1 MALQN
6 KPVKVPVILQMEA
19 LECGAA
25 SLAMVLAYYKKWVP
39 LEEVRLACGVSR
51 DGSNAL
57 NVAKA
62 AKRYGLNYKSLFI
75 SAKNIRKK
83 ATYPAIIFWNNCY
96 FVVLDGFKKN
106 YAYLNDPAVGRV
118 RLPMEEFKRAYSNV
132 CIIFEKGENFV
143 PGGKPASALDFLKQ
157 SLKGNSSAVALVMTT
172 GTMAVIAGTMIP
184 VISRVFTD
192 YLLSGKNP
200 SWIHGLLLLFLSVIL
215 FELTAGILHLLYT
228 RKATGKFAVT
238 SNASF
243 MHHLFRLPMSFF
255 SQRLAGDLAQRA
267 ASNDRVASVMVG
279 RLTPVVVNLML
290 LIFYLVVTVN
300 LSLPLTAVGVL
311 AILVNLI
318 LARIISDK
326 RTEMSM
332 TQMRDQSILSAASVS
347 GINMVETIK
356 ASGAENGFLERW
368 SGYHAAVVKAKVRFA
383 QVNRFLG
390 TLPGLLQSLSNVTI
404 MIIAYYMIMEGHF
417 TIGMFLAFQGCM
429 AAFVSP
435 VNELIAAG
443 QTIQEMKADIE
454 RIHDVMIYPEDS
466 IAKESFDP
474 EELKDAAKLTGKI
487 EMKHVTFG
495 YSRLADPIIKDFNME
510 VIPGKRIAFVGSS
523 GCGKSSLAKLLT
535 GLYKPWEG
543 EILFDGKP
551 ISEIPKPIFNGSLA
565 MVDQD
570 ITMFQDTIANNIRMW
585 DKTLED
591 FDVILAAR
599 DASIHQEIIL
609 KKGGY
614 EHMLEENGRNLSGG
628 QRQRLEIARVLAGD
642 PSIIIMDEATSALDA
657 RTEYEISEYLH
668 ERGITCIII
677 ALIPGTF
684 SGYYFTD
691 RETGEKVR
699 VTKKTRICLKR
710 TPTVFTSP
718 FPTSLLP
725 ARLLLNS
732 SCGRS
737 PRKI

>member
-1 MALQN
+1 MASQN

-62 AKRYGLNYKSLFI
+62 AKGYGLNYKSLFI

-83 ATYPAIIFWNNCY
+83 ATYPAIIFWNKCH
-96 FVVLDGFKKN
+96 FVVLNGFKNN
-106 YAYLNDPAVGRV
+106 YAYLNDPAAGRV
-118 RLPMEEFKRAYSNV
+118 RIPMEDFNRSYSNV
-132 CIIFEKGENFV
+132 CIVFEKGENFV
-143 PGGKPASALDFLKQ
+143 PGGKPASTWDYVKQ
-157 SLKGNSSAVALVMTT
+157 SMKGNNSAVTMVMIIGALVTLS
-172 GTMAVIAGTMIP
+172 GTLIP
-184 VISRVFTD
+184 VISRIFTD
-192 YLLSGKNP
+192 YVLSGRNP
-200 SWIHGLLLLFLSVIL
+200 SWIQGLLLLFLGVIL
-215 FELTAGILHLLYT
+215 FELITGILHLLFT
-228 RKATGKFAVT
+228 RKTTGKIAVT

-255 SQRLAGDLAQRA
+255 SQRLAGDIAQRA
-267 ASNDRVASVMVG
+267 ASNDRVAAGMVG
-279 RLTPVVVNLML
+279 RLSPIIVNLVL
-290 LIFYLVVTVN
+290 LVFYLIVMIN
-300 LSLPLTAVGVL
+300 LSLPLTAVG
-311 AILVNLI
+311 ILTVVINLI
-318 LARIISDK
+318 LAVIISNK

-332 TQMRDQSILSAASVS
+332 TQMRDQAMLSAASVS

-383 QVNRFLG
+383 KVNRFMG
-390 TLPGLLQSLSNVTI
+390 TLPSLLQSLSNVII
-404 MIIAYYMIMEGHF
+404 MIIAYRMIMDGHF

-429 AAFVSP
+429 VAFVSP
-435 VNELIAAG
+435 VNELIATG

-454 RIHDVMIYPEDS
+454 RIHDVMAYPEEG
-466 IAKESFDP
+466 IAKEDFTSK
-474 EELKDAAKLTGKI
+474 ELEDAKQLSGRI

-495 YSRLADPIIKDFNME
+495 YSRLAEPIIKDFSME
-510 VIPGKRIAFVGSS
+510 VTPGKRVALVGSS

-551 ISEIPKPIFNGSLA
+551 ISEIPKPIFNGSLS
-565 MVDQD
+565 MVDQEV
-570 ITMFQDTIANNIRMW
+570 IMFQDTVANNIRMW

-591 FDVILAAR
+591 FDVIMAAR
-599 DASIHQEIIL
+599 DASIHHDIVT

-614 EHMLEENGRNLSGG
+614 EHIIEENGRNLSGG
-628 QRQRLEIARVLAGD
+628 QRQRLEIARALAAN

-668 ERGITCIII
+668 DRGITCIII
-677 ALIPGTF
+677 AHRLSTIRECDEIIVLEQGVVAERGTHEELMQHDGFYKQLI
-684 SGYYFTD
+684 S
-691 RETGEKVR
+691 VQ
-699 VTKKTRICLKR
+699 
-710 TPTVFTSP
+710 
-718 FPTSLLP
+718 
-725 ARLLLNS
+725 
-732 SCGRS
+732 
-737 PRKI
+737 

>member
-1 MALQN
+1 MASQN

-62 AKRYGLNYKSLFI
+62 AKGYGLNYKSLFI

-83 ATYPAIIFWNNCY
+83 ATYPAIIFWNKCH
-96 FVVLDGFKKN
+96 FVVLNGFKNN
-106 YAYLNDPAVGRV
+106 YAYLNDPAAGRV
-118 RLPMEEFKRAYSNV
+118 RIPMEDFNRSYSNV
-132 CIIFEKGENFV
+132 CIVFEKGENFV
-143 PGGKPASALDFLKQ
+143 PGGKPASTWDYVKQ
-157 SLKGNSSAVALVMTT
+157 SMKGNNSAVTMVMIIGALVTLS
-172 GTMAVIAGTMIP
+172 GTLIP
-184 VISRVFTD
+184 VISRIFTD
-192 YLLSGKNP
+192 YVLSGRNP
-200 SWIHGLLLLFLSVIL
+200 SWIQGLLLLFLGVIL
-215 FELTAGILHLLYT
+215 FELITGILHLLFT
-228 RKATGKFAVT
+228 RKTTGKIAVT

-255 SQRLAGDLAQRA
+255 SQRLAGDIAQRA
-267 ASNDRVASVMVG
+267 ASNDRVAAGMVG
-279 RLTPVVVNLML
+279 RLSPIIVNLVL
-290 LIFYLVVTVN
+290 LVFYLIVMIN
-300 LSLPLTAVGVL
+300 LSLPLTAVG
-311 AILVNLI
+311 ILTVVINLI
-318 LARIISDK
+318 LAVIISNK

-332 TQMRDQSILSAASVS
+332 TQMRDQAMLSAASVS

-383 QVNRFLG
+383 KVNRFMG
-390 TLPGLLQSLSNVTI
+390 TLPSLLQSLSNVII
-404 MIIAYYMIMEGHF
+404 MIIAYRMIMDGHF

-429 AAFVSP
+429 VAFVSP
-435 VNELIAAG
+435 VNELIATG

-454 RIHDVMIYPEDS
+454 RIHDVMAYPEEG
-466 IAKESFDP
+466 IAKEDFTSK
-474 EELKDAAKLTGKI
+474 ELEDAKQLSGRI

-495 YSRLADPIIKDFNME
+495 YSRLAEPIIKDFSME
-510 VIPGKRIAFVGSS
+510 VTPGKRVALVGSS

-551 ISEIPKPIFNGSLA
+551 ISEIPKPIFNGSLS
-565 MVDQD
+565 MVDQEV
-570 ITMFQDTIANNIRMW
+570 IMFQDTVANNIRMW

-591 FDVILAAR
+591 FDVIMAAR
-599 DASIHQEIIL
+599 DASIHHDIVT

-628 QRQRLEIARVLAGD
+628 QRQRLEIARALAAN

-668 ERGITCIII
+668 DRGITCIII
-677 ALIPGTF
+677 AHRLSTIRECDEIIVLEQGVVAERGTHEELMQHDGFYKQLI
-684 SGYYFTD
+684 S
-691 RETGEKVR
+691 VQ
-699 VTKKTRICLKR
+699 
-710 TPTVFTSP
+710 
-718 FPTSLLP
+718 
-725 ARLLLNS
+725 
-732 SCGRS
+732 
-737 PRKI
+737 

>member
-1 MALQN
+1 MASQN

-62 AKRYGLNYKSLFI
+62 AKGYGLNYKSLFI

-83 ATYPAIIFWNNCY
+83 ATYPAIIFWNKCH
-96 FVVLDGFKKN
+96 FVVLNGFKNN
-106 YAYLNDPAVGRV
+106 YAYLNDPAAGRV
-118 RLPMEEFKRAYSNV
+118 RIPMEDFNRSYSNV
-132 CIIFEKGENFV
+132 CIVFEKGESFV
-143 PGGKPASALDFLKQ
+143 PGGKPASAWDYVKQ
-157 SLKGNSSAVALVMTT
+157 SMKGNNSAVTMVMITGALVTLS
-172 GTMAVIAGTMIP
+172 GTLIP
-184 VISRVFTD
+184 VISRIFTD
-192 YLLSGKNP
+192 YVLSGRNP
-200 SWIHGLLLLFLSVIL
+200 SWIQGLLLLFLGVIL
-215 FELTAGILHLLYT
+215 FELITGILHLLFT
-228 RKATGKFAVT
+228 RKTTGKIAVT

-255 SQRLAGDLAQRA
+255 SQRLAGDIAQRA
-267 ASNDRVASVMVG
+267 ASNDRVAAGIVG
-279 RLTPVVVNLML
+279 RLSPIIVNLVL
-290 LIFYLVVTVN
+290 LVFYLIVMIN
-300 LSLPLTAVGVL
+300 LSLPLTAVG
-311 AILVNLI
+311 ILTVVINLI
-318 LARIISDK
+318 LAVIISNK

-332 TQMRDQSILSAASVS
+332 TQMRDQAMLSAASVS

-383 QVNRFLG
+383 KVNRFMG
-390 TLPGLLQSLSNVTI
+390 TLPSLLQSLSNVII
-404 MIIAYYMIMEGHF
+404 MIIAYRMIMDGHF

-429 AAFVSP
+429 VAFVSP

-454 RIHDVMIYPEDS
+454 RIHDVMAYPEEG
-466 IAKESFDP
+466 IAKEDFTSK
-474 EELKDAAKLTGKI
+474 ELEDAKQLSGRI

-495 YSRLADPIIKDFNME
+495 YSRLAEPIIKDFSME
-510 VIPGKRIAFVGSS
+510 VTPGKRVALVGSS

-551 ISEIPKPIFNGSLA
+551 ISEIPKPIFNGSLS
-565 MVDQD
+565 MVDQEV
-570 ITMFQDTIANNIRMW
+570 ITFQDTVANNIRMW

-591 FDVILAAR
+591 FDVIMAAR
-599 DASIHQEIIL
+599 DASIHHDIVT

-614 EHMLEENGRNLSGG
+614 EHIIEENGRNLSGG
-628 QRQRLEIARVLAGD
+628 QRQRLEIARALAAN

-668 ERGITCIII
+668 DRGITCIII
-677 ALIPGTF
+677 AHRLSTIRECDEIIVLEQGVVAERGTHEELMQHDGFYKQLI
-684 SGYYFTD
+684 S
-691 RETGEKVR
+691 VQ
-699 VTKKTRICLKR
+699 
-710 TPTVFTSP
+710 
-718 FPTSLLP
+718 
-725 ARLLLNS
+725 
-732 SCGRS
+732 
-737 PRKI
+737 

>member
-1 MALQN
+1 MASQ
-6 KPVKVPVILQMEA
+6 KKTVKVPVILQMEA

-57 NVAKA
+57 NVARA
-62 AKRYGLNYKSLFI
+62 AKGYGLNYKSLFI

-83 ATYPAIIFWNNCY
+83 ATYPAIIFWNKCH
-96 FVVLDGFKKN
+96 FVVLNGFKNN
-106 YAYLNDPAVGRV
+106 YAYLNDPATGRV
-118 RLPMEEFKRAYSNV
+118 RIPMEEFNRSFSNV
-132 CIIFEKGENFV
+132 CIVFEKGEDFV
-143 PGGKPASALDFLKQ
+143 PGGKPASTWDYLKQ
-157 SLKGNSSAVALVMTT
+157 SMKGNSSAVTLVMITGALVTLS
-172 GTMAVIAGTMIP
+172 GVLIP

-192 YLLSGKNP
+192 YVLSGKNP
-200 SWIHGLLLLFLSVIL
+200 SWIQGLLLLFLGVIL
-215 FELTAGILHLLYT
+215 FELIAGILHLLFT
-228 RKATGKFAVT
+228 RKATGKIAVT

-243 MHHLFRLPMSFF
+243 MHHLFRLPMAFF
-255 SQRLAGDLAQRA
+255 SQRLAGDIAQRA

-279 RLTPVVVNLML
+279 KLSPVLVNLML
-290 LIFYLVVTVN
+290 LVFYLAVMVN
-300 LSLPLTAVGVL
+300 LSLPLTAVGIITVL
-311 AILVNLI
+311 LNLI
-318 LARIISDK
+318 LARIISNK

-332 TQMRDQSILSAASVS
+332 TQMRDQSMLSAATVS
-347 GINMVETIK
+347 GIDMIETIK

-383 QVNRFLG
+383 EVNRFLG
-390 TLPGLLQSLSNVTI
+390 TLPSLLQSLSNVTI
-404 MIIAYYMIMEGHF
+404 MIIAYRMIMEGHF

-429 AAFVSP
+429 VAFVSP
-435 VNELIAAG
+435 VNQLIAAG
-443 QTIQEMKADIE
+443 QTIQEMKADID
-454 RIHDVMIYPEDS
+454 RIHDVMSYPEES
-466 IAKESFDP
+466 IAKDDFTP
-474 EELKDAAKLTGKI
+474 EDLDNASQLTGKI
-487 EMKHVTFG
+487 EVKHVTFG

-510 VIPGKRIAFVGSS
+510 VTPGKRVALVGSS

-565 MVDQD
+565 MVDQEV
-570 ITMFQDTIANNIRMW
+570 TMFQDTIANNIRMW

-599 DASIHQEIIL
+599 DASIHQDIVT

-614 EHMLEENGRNLSGG
+614 EHILEENGRNLSGG
-628 QRQRLEIARVLAGD
+628 QRQRLEIARALAGN

-668 ERGITCIII
+668 DRGITCIII
-677 ALIPGTF
+677 AHRLSTIRECDEIIVLDKGVVAERGTHEELIQHDGLYKQLV
-684 SGYYFTD
+684 S
-691 RETGEKVR
+691 VQ
-699 VTKKTRICLKR
+699 
-710 TPTVFTSP
+710 
-718 FPTSLLP
+718 
-725 ARLLLNS
+725 
-732 SCGRS
+732 
-737 PRKI
+737 